1 MLVQNLIDLINLE
14 ADELLDSDTDNIPYI
29 NQAIDF
35 LSFTLAGMGDPEN
48 ITTMDIFNGDDVPS
62 NFIDYVPHNGYPL
75 FISLGKFYTLN
86 SSQSCVRKVKYSTAK
101 NHVSAVTDT
110 IPFKDMYTGCLVLI
124 ASYLIKKKT
133 YIPVEYC
140 NEDKAFVGE
149 LMAAIKAAKGV
160 SA

>member
-1 MLVQNLIDLINLE
+1 MLVQDLINLINLE
-14 ADELLDSDTDNIPYI
+14 ADELLDEDTDNIPYI
-29 NQAIDF
+29 NQAIDL
-35 LSFTLAGMGDPEN
+35 LSFTLAGIGDPEM
-48 ITTMDIFNGDDVPS
+48 ITMVDMITGVDVPS
-62 NFIDYVPHNGYPL
+62 NFVDFVPHNGYPI
-75 FISLGKFYTLN
+75 FISGGKFIVN
-86 SSQSCVRKVKYSTAK
+86 GNGGIVHKAKYSITQP
-101 NHVSAVTDT
+101 HVSAVTDT
-110 IPFKDMYTGCLVLI
+110 VPFKDMYAGCLVLI